1 MNTIDFIH
9 ERCEL
14 MPLWERAT
22 AGVQMLRDRSS
33 TDLLYFDSVDI
44 STQKFFDLIRAML
57 AFKGASDFA
66 SLVLRPDPFSYFHF
80 HFGKYPGLY
89 IVLST
94 PTMTSSSLGKKTL
107 AAARRTVSG
116 QTQNDMRSCRF
127 PEIGSC
133 TQTENGKWACYP
145 ALRISFH
152 LHVISIR
159 FFLILGKASRLLANE
174 LKQVST

>member
-22 AGVQMLRDRSS
+22 AGVQTLRDRSS

-57 AFKGASDFA
+57 AFKGARDFA

-80 HFGKYPGLY
+80 HFGKYPGFIHRAEHTDDDFFESWQRDPGGSPADCLWADSERY
-89 IVLST
+89 AVLPIPGDWFVYADRKWEMGVLSG
-94 PTMTSSSLGKKTL
+94 PP
-107 AAARRTVSG
+107 
-116 QTQNDMRSCRF
+116 D
-127 PEIGSC
+127 I
-133 TQTENGKWACYP
+133 
-145 ALRISFH
+145 ISFA
-152 LHVISIR
+152 R
-159 FFLILGKASRLLANE
+159 NFYPFFLDPGEGFKIVG
-174 LKQVST
+174 